1 MDHAGRDGREEGH
14 QERHRDRQHDRHRD
28 SKVKRKSSKKDK
40 KSSKKRS
47 KKAKKD
53 KKDKKDKTERKSK
66 KEHKGKKKKGRKR
79 RRRRTSS
86 ASDSYSSSDD
96 SDASDASCSSSSS
109 FATPSSSASARR
121 FPKLLAAVRLS
132 IPAAAVH
139 YACRVSQAALHA
151 PVPDSDGMNVL
162 HLSCVYGN
170 VEVCDALLRAGAS
183 VALPVANGSLRTPLH
198 LACESGHGGIC
209 QALLNFGADPSTQDL
224 NEDDAHDLGLKE
236 LLEQHRR
243 DQARDEADA
252 RARVREAR
260 QARVVREQE
269 AARHQ
274 EENEWQDRLRFEET
288 FDAAAGAGGGA
299 GRAERFASD
308 WRGEEASAAAE
319 ELQAEEMWRDR
330 IRRNMHS
337 GSSGWY
343 SGPDTVPSSSSAS
356 SASSASAS
364 AGNEGAG
371 DGADGAA
378 EARRRRYGPYEGTGG
393 DDPTTGRHEPS
404 YGNEGSWSS
413 GGGAGGVPRQRRKTF
428 HAEGKGGETGGADT
442 GGGGVGG
449 DGGGA
454 GAQAQQ
460 RPTMA
465 ADLAATREADV
476 AAWTVFIKSPP
487 NVVTVDLIPW
497 PSGPPDN
504 VLCLPRSLPPQEAML
519 IVREAL
525 RRFHPD
531 KLVQKLGKRVPE
543 GAPYEA
549 VMERVKD
556 VAQQINKLF
565 EEVRNAR
572 SRC

>member
-1 MDHAGRDGREEGH
+1 MDHADRDGREEGH
-14 QERHRDRQHDRHRD
+14 PERHRDRQQDRHHSD
-28 SKVKRKSSKKDK
+28 SKAKRKKSKKDK
-40 KSSKKRS
+40 KSSKSSKKA

-53 KKDKKDKTERKSK
+53 KKSQAERKSK

-86 ASDSYSSSDD
+86 ASDD
-96 SDASDASCSSSSS
+96 SDASDASS
-109 FATPSSSASARR
+109 ASASARR

-151 PVPDSDGMNVL
+151 PVPDSDGMNIL

-183 VALPVANGSLRTPLH
+183 VAAPVANGSLRTPLH
-198 LACESGHGGIC
+198 VACESGHGGIC

-243 DQARDEADA
+243 DQARVEADA

-288 FDAAAGAGGGA
+288 FDAAVGAGGGA
-299 GRAERFASD
+299 GRAERFARD
-308 WRGEEASAAAE
+308 WRGEEATAAAE

-343 SGPDTVPSSSSAS
+343 SGPDTVPSSSSSSSS
-356 SASSASAS
+356 SAGRASAS
-364 AGNEGAG
+364 TGNEGAG
-371 DGADGAA
+371 DGADGVA
-378 EARRRRYGPYEGTGG
+378 EARRRHYGPYEGTGG

-413 GGGAGGVPRQRRKTF
+413 GGGAGGVPRQRRTTF
-428 HAEGKGGETGGADT
+428 HAEGKGGETGGGNT

-449 DGGGA
+449 DGGG
-454 GAQAQQ
+454 GGAQQ

-487 NVVTVDLIPW
+487 DVVTVDLIPW

-531 KLVQKLGKRVPE
+531 KLVQKLGTRVPE

-572 SRC
+572 SRS